1 MRRSPTPG
9 LRARIQRLASRTR
22 AHTVDVVTVAG
33 SGTVADRAPAMSL
46 ARRLFGRRSSS
57 GQGLVEFALV
67 FPLFILIFMGTIE
80 FALAF
85 NAVLDV
91 NYGSRNAALLA
102 AEAGSAAGADCVI
115 LQSVEDDVRAPS
127 MDPAIASVDIYWA
140 AADGDVKAGFVN
152 HYIRSGSTTC
162 TYPDD
167 SVLVVPYTA
176 TVLGYKDITR
186 CNTLKGCG
194 SSHPG
199 LDTVGV
205 TITYQH
211 TWRTPIASFIG
222 AVGPGFTI
230 VRSNTMR
237 MEPIL

>member
-1 MRRSPTPG
+1 VGFQPTSV
-9 LRARIQRLASRTR
+9 LRARIVGLALRYRTSTIAPSPVTNHPAQSVR
-22 AHTVDVVTVAG
+22 ARHRF
-33 SGTVADRAPAMSL
+33 S
-46 ARRLFGRRSSS
+46 FGRRSSS
-57 GQGLVEFALV
+57 GQGLVEFSLV
-67 FPLFILIFMGTIE
+67 FPIFMTMFMATIE

-85 NAVLDV
+85 NAVLNV
-91 NYGSRNAALLA
+91 NFGSRNAALLA
-102 AEAGSAAGADCVI
+102 AEAGSAEGADCVI

-127 MDPAIASVDIYWA
+127 ADPAISSVDIYWSTPE
-140 AADGDVKAGFVN
+140 GDAKPGFVN

-176 TVLGYKDITR
+176 ALIGYADTTR

-194 SSHPG
+194 SGHPG

-211 TWRTPIASFIG
+211 TWRTPISTLIG

-237 MEPIL
+237 MEPVL